1 MPIDGEEGTTVDNPG
16 VLIDGL
22 RIGVLY
28 ESDEWSDHKLASEI
42 ERSLSDRGAQHGE
55 ACLIDM
61 EGASFREKA
70 LACDVLV
77 SRIFASG
84 QFRGHSTSLKR
95 APLLMEEAER
105 AGKLVLNP
113 RRAHMFEVSKQASTN
128 ALAMA
133 HVMVPRVYGCDRP
146 SVLDPASF
154 SYPCIIKP
162 DCGGRTTHTFLAKSA
177 DEAASWLEQAP
188 DIVFIVEEYIKPERG
203 FLTRVEI
210 VGSKPTLIVKR
221 SIAENGLS
229 AYRLG
234 STYERYEDCSFEIRE
249 AATHAAAALDFVFG
263 SFDIIETR
271 AGAYFIDA
279 NSVSNV
285 SEDCTELFHYDLM
298 QAHAQEICRLSM
310 KQRS

>member
-1 MPIDGEEGTTVDNPG
+1 MKNPEAL
-16 VLIDGL
+16 VDGL

-28 ESDEWSDHKLASEI
+28 ESDEWSDHKLAFEI
-42 ERSLSDRGAQHGE
+42 ERALSDQGAQHGE
-55 ACLIDM
+55 VCLIDM
-61 EGASFREKA
+61 EGASFREEA

-77 SRIFASG
+77 SRVFASG
-84 QFRGHSTSLKR
+84 QFRGHGASLER

-113 RRAHMFEVSKQASTN
+113 CRAHMFEVSKRASTN

-133 HVMVPRVYGCDRP
+133 HVMIPRVYGCDRP
-146 SVLDPASF
+146 SALDPGSF

-210 VGSKPTLIVKR
+210 VGGESTLIVKR

-234 STYERYEDCSFEIRE
+234 STYELYEDCSLEIRE

-298 QAHAQEICRLSM
+298 QAHAYEICRLSM

>member
-1 MPIDGEEGTTVDNPG
+1 MEKRETTVDNPEA
-16 VLIDGL
+16 LTDGL
-22 RIGVLY
+22 CIGVLY

-42 ERSLSDRGAQHGE
+42 EQALSKQGMQHGE
-55 ACLIDM
+55 VRLINM
-61 EGASFREKA
+61 EDASSCEEA

-77 SRIFASG
+77 SRVFASG
-84 QFRGHSTSLKR
+84 QFRGHSVSLKR
-95 APLLMEEAER
+95 ASLVMEEAER
-105 AGKLVLNP
+105 VGKLVLNP
-113 RRAHMFEVSKQASTN
+113 CRAHVFEVSKQASTN

-146 SVLDPASF
+146 SVLDPNSF

-177 DEAASWLEQAP
+177 GEAATWLEQAP
-188 DIVFIVEEYIKPERG
+188 DIAFIVEEYITPERG
-203 FLTRVEI
+203 FLTRAEI
-210 VGSKPTLIVKR
+210 VGGEPTLIVKR

-234 STYERYEDCSFEIRE
+234 STYELYEDCSLEIRE
-249 AATHAAAALDFVFG
+249 AATRAAAALDFIFG
-263 SFDIIETR
+263 SFDIIETH

-298 QAHAQEICRLSM
+298 QAHAQEICLLSM